1 MATTPIP
8 SSPSRL
14 ETLPTVILDIICE
27 HLANCDS
34 RRESLLAFS
43 LVSKHCCVVAD
54 RQRFER
60 IQVQVRGISELR
72 EDIERL
78 TTLLEAKE
86 RFRHVR
92 KVKVV
97 GFMPPDTS
105 DAEEHRVIAKQQVV
119 EDFVREDRK
128 DRAQEVCYHDT
139 FLDPPK
145 YPPSV
150 DDVES
155 HLATPEAKQKHN
167 EAWQPF
173 AKFIARL
180 SRLEDLV
187 YSCVD
192 QVPSCLLAALH
203 QHHPQSRLHV
213 HTFCLRSLLQKYD
226 EIRDIDPDEYAL
238 ITSPCLYSVVLYTSS
253 GYITTGHINYNREAL
268 FAMVSGVSPGLMY
281 VQTRFVS
288 CGNSPYLLR
297 AVREG
302 RPEWRGFFKN
312 NDGMEHSQG
321 QLEGIS
327 IMGQSDM
334 VGLCPSDWARVTDFH
349 KLRSLE
355 LLIMAFTMETLD
367 ALLACMDSGEQFRQ
381 LQRLSLEIDTYEMSH
396 GAPESKLRELLER
409 LPPLKELEIR
419 GPYGP
424 TNLFAI
430 VRYHGSSLHKLEL
443 MPTDSERRDR
453 CAPRVDLRDQV
464 YQLQRYCP
472 NLRQLTLMLP
482 RSKGDERE
490 VALYQALGQFK
501 FLTHLS
507 IILVCS
513 DQRQM
518 DPPLPELVRDAFI
531 NASVDASLSRA
542 IFNVICAANPSS
554 PSVLRV
560 MKTSVFLSGL
570 VDYWDGRS
578 FYRLMCWLGRSWL
591 CQKHLRH
598 DQTGE
603 ITVDELDLRNKYTTW
618 DESIDEWDNV
628 SHGQIYEQVWRELW
642 PDKTDILVT
651 KCSSFPLVDALVG

>member
-14 ETLPTVILDIICE
+14 ETLPTVLLDFICE
-27 HLANCDS
+27 HLANCDLG
-34 RRESLLAFS
+34 RKSLFAFS
-43 LVSKHCCVVAD
+43 LVSKHCCTVAD

-60 IQVQVRGISELR
+60 IQLQVRGSSELR

-97 GFMPPDTS
+97 GFMPPDS
-105 DAEEHRVIAKQQVV
+105 PGDEKYRIIAKQQAV
-119 EDFVREDRK
+119 EDFVREDRE

-145 YPPSV
+145 CPLWV
-150 DDVES
+150 DNAEL

-173 AKFIARL
+173 ARMIARL

-187 YSCVD
+187 YSCAD
-192 QVPSCLLAALH
+192 QVPPCLLAALH

-226 EIRDIDPDEYAL
+226 EIRDIDPDEYTL
-238 ITSPCLYSVVLYTSS
+238 ITSPCLYSIVLYTSA

-268 FAMVSGVSPGLMY
+268 FAMVSGVSPGLKY
-281 VQTRFVS
+281 VRTKFES
-288 CGNSPYLLR
+288 CGNSPYVLR

-302 RPEWRGFFKN
+302 RPEWRGFFMN
-312 NDGMEHSQG
+312 NEGMEHSQG

-327 IMGQSDM
+327 IIGQSDM
-334 VGLCPSDWARVTDFH
+334 AGLCPSDWARVTDFH
-349 KLRSLE
+349 NLRSLE
-355 LLIMAFTMETLD
+355 LLAMALTPGSLD
-367 ALLACMDSGEQFRQ
+367 ALLVCMDSSKQLRQ
-381 LQRLSLEIDTYEMSH
+381 LQRLSLEIDTDAISLTGLE
-396 GAPESKLRELLER
+396 ARLAEFLER
-409 LPPLKELEIR
+409 LPPLEELVIS

-424 TNLFAI
+424 QILSAI
-430 VRYHGSSLHKLEL
+430 TQHHGASLRKLEL
-443 MPTDSERRDR
+443 MPCEEGPRDS
-453 CAPRVDLRDQV
+453 CAPTVDLRSQV
-464 YQLQRYCP
+464 YELQEHCP

-482 RSKGDERE
+482 RSKGDEQE
-490 VALYQALGQFK
+490 LALYRALGRFK

-507 IILVCS
+507 IILLCS
-513 DQRQM
+513 NQQQM
-518 DPPLPELVRDAFI
+518 DPPSPEIARDAFI
-531 NASVDASLSRA
+531 NASVDASLARA

-560 MKTSVFLSGL
+560 MKTSVFLAGL
-570 VDYWDGRS
+570 VEYWYGRS

-591 CQKHLRH
+591 CQRYPRH

-603 ITVDELDLRNKYTTW
+603 ITVDEIDMGDRHTAW
-618 DESIDEWDNV
+618 DEGMDDWDNV
-628 SHGQIYEQVWRELW
+628 SHGEIYEQVWGELW
-642 PDKTDILVT
+642 PDQTDILVD
-651 KCSSFPLVDALVG
+651 KRSSFPLADISG